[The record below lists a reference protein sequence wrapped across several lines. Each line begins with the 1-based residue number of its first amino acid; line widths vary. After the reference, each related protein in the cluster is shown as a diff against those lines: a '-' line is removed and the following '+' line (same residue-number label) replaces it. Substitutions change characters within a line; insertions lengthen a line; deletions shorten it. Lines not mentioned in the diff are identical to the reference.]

1 MGTILRFPAERVRGT
16 LYPAQRPEPAA
27 ILILPVVQIERVLA
41 PPLVPDMPQDL
52 PDDWPDDWPDHGSAA
67 PSFDALPPPSG
78 TRRRRRSPR
87 S

>member
-16 LYPAQRPEPAA
+16 LYQAQRSEPAA
-27 ILILPVVQIERVLA
+27 IVILPVVRIERVQA
-41 PPLVPDMPQDL
+41 PPLVPGF

-67 PSFDALPPPSG
+67 PSFDALPPTNKSS
-78 TRRRRRSPR
+78 RRRRSPR

>member
-27 ILILPVVQIERVLA
+27 ILILPVVQIERVKA
-41 PPLVPDMPQDL
+41 PPLVPDMPG
-52 PDDWPDDWPDHGSAA
+52 DWPDDWPDHASPA
-67 PSFDALPPPSG
+67 PSFDALPPTSG

>member
-1 MGTILRFPAERVRGT
+1 MGTILRFPTERVRGT

-27 ILILPVVQIERVLA
+27 ILILPVVQIERVDA
-41 PPLVPDMPQDL
+41 PPLV